1 MNYVEIIIRMAEEIM
16 NHILQIEFA
25 AIPEDRQRVIAAAAS
40 QELIDW
46 LEAKG
51 LSQKERVLTRFFIT
65 AATLHVLL
73 DHLPQLPAH
82 LRELLKEE
90 EEHGI

>member
-25 AIPEDRQRVIAAAAS
+25 TIPEDRQRVIAAAAS

-73 DHLPQLPAH
+73 DHLPQLRAH